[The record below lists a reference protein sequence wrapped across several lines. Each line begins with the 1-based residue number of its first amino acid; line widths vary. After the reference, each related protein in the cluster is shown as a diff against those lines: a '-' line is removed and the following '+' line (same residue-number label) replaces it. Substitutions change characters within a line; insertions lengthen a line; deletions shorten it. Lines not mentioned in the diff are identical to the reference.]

1 MEERKGTPACPSW
14 MATPSLVLAKCRVT
28 VVESGA
34 IAREIHP
41 AEQGKVKFIRMPRN
55 GSGSKTVHHVK
66 VGKAR
71 AKEKERKVEMAI
83 ERANLCATIGVK
95 GTATAAML
103 QPATSLMMVLRE
115 EPKEKEKERRHCPP
129 KPLRK
134 QRRKSLQW

>member
-103 QPATSLMMVLRE
+103 QLAISPTMAR
-115 EPKEKEKERRHCPP
+115 
-129 KPLRK
+129 
-134 QRRKSLQW
+134 

>member
-1 MEERKGTPACPSW
+1 VEEGKGTLACPSW
-14 MATPSLVLAKCRVT
+14 MATLSLVLVKCRVT
-28 VVESGA
+28 VAESGA

-41 AEQGKVKFIRMPRN
+41 GEQRKEKFIRMPRN

-71 AKEKERKVEMAI
+71 AKEKERKVETEI
-83 ERANLCATIGVK
+83 VRVNLCATIGAK

-103 QPATSLMMVLRE
+103 QRATSLMMVLKDE
-115 EPKEKEKERRHCPP
+115 QKEKGKEQRYCSP

-134 QRRKSLQW
+134 QRKKSLQW